1 MRTATGLLPFPAGI
15 VHASPVKRVR
25 DRTIT
30 QADHRPLVVVVLL
43 LFLPCHKGSYI
54 FEGCIITI
62 VCVCVCVRERVGAG
76 VGTGR
81 DGIKGR

>member
-1 MRTATGLLPFPAGI
+1 MHTATALLPFPAAI

-30 QADHRPLVVVVLL
+30 QADHRPLVVVVV

-54 FEGCIITI
+54 FEGCRISIF
-62 VCVCVCVRERVGAG
+62 RERILLYEELIIAA
-76 VGTGR
+76 
-81 DGIKGR
+81 